1 MDNTQRL
8 SKIKDVIREKTDEI
22 AQGSQT
28 RTKPGSLKYLLFG
41 ETISEQALSIKFG
54 KVGEIMFK
62 EMIGTNPNLRL
73 LDCGVQK
80 INDSGK
86 KKDIDLIW
94 MNEGNKTIY
103 YREAKGN
110 IEMDTEKLPAM
121 IAKMKGAITEFIK
134 EKYPEY
140 TVDVGVLCW
149 SVYEREILNTGTNH
163 IKTCEGEGIKVDHVK
178 DMLDLTGLIW
188 DEGDFYSFMK
198 EMGNILNRR

>member
-1 MDNTQRL
+1 MDNTNRL
-8 SKIKDVIREKTDEI
+8 SNIKNVIQGKTDEI

-28 RTKPGSLKYLLFG
+28 HTKPGSLKYLLFG
-41 ETISEQALSIKFG
+41 ETVSEQSLSIKFG
-54 KVGEIMFK
+54 KVGEVMFK
-62 EMIGTNPNLRL
+62 EMIGTNPNLCL
-73 LDCGVQK
+73 LDCGVQN

-121 IAKMKGAITEFIK
+121 IAKMKGDGDIIQYIK
-134 EKYPEY
+134 RTYPEY

-149 SVYEREILNTGTNH
+149 SVYDR
-163 IKTCEGEGIKVDHVK
+163 
-178 DMLDLTGLIW
+178 
-188 DEGDFYSFMK
+188 
-198 EMGNILNRR
+198 NI

>member
-1 MDNTQRL
+1 MENTQRL

-41 ETISEQALSIKFG
+41 ETVSEQSLSIKFG
-54 KVGEIMFK
+54 KVGEVMFK
-62 EMIGTNPNLRL
+62 EMIKTNPNLCL
-73 LDCGVQK
+73 LDCGIQNV
-80 INDSGK
+80 NDSGK

-121 IAKMKGAITEFIK
+121 IAKMKGDITEYIK
-134 EKYPEY
+134 KTYPEY

-149 SVYEREILNTGTNH
+149 SVYDREILNTGINH
-163 IKTCEGEGIKVDHVK
+163 IRTCEGEGIKVDHVK
-178 DMLDLTGLIW
+178 DMLDLTGLVW
-188 DEGDFYSFMK
+188 DEDDFYSFMK
-198 EMGNILNRR
+198 EMGNILNPN